1 MLKAASKALKP
12 SAEIAESEE
21 QEKSLKGIF
30 SGK

>member
-1 MLKAASKALKP
+1 MLKAASKALKS